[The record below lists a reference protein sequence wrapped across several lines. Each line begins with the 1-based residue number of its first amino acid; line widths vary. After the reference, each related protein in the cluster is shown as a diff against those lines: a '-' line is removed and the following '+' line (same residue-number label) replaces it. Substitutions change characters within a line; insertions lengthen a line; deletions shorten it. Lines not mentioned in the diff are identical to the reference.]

1 MAGLVPAIRVL
12 FHCGDDV
19 DGRHRAGHDE
29 LKMKLDH
36 ARDVLAR
43 ANRMIAHEGVLD
55 AFGHVTM
62 RHPTDPGRYLMSRSR
77 APELVQPDDILEF
90 TLDSQS
96 VNPTDVRLY
105 GERVIHGT
113 IYQTRPDV
121 NAVCHHHAPSILPFC
136 ISGAELKPVYHLGA
150 TLGEKVPFWDARDD
164 FGDTTLI
171 VAKPEEGA
179 SLARAL
185 GASWIVLMRRHG
197 ATVAGRTLEELTFRT
212 IYTARN
218 AALQIQAHT
227 LGHVSPLNPAETE
240 LAGEYNLRPGPVARA
255 WEYWN
260 VRLMAPEKG
269 KSSPEEKITA
279 EAKDETSPPSVNPV
293 SRATC
298 GHCGPCTPNSLLAHG
313 FSAP

>member
-1 MAGLVPAIRVL
+1 MMRRIVVATQ
-12 FHCGDDV
+12 
-19 DGRHRAGHDE
+19 
-29 LKMKLDH
+29 LDQ

-43 ANRMIAHEGVLD
+43 ANRIIANEGVLD
-55 AFGHVTM
+55 AFGHVSM
-62 RHPTDPGRYLMSRSR
+62 RHPTEPGRYLLSRSR

-105 GERVIHGT
+105 GERVIRGG
-113 IYQTRPDV
+113 IYQARPDV

-136 ISGAELKPVYHLGA
+136 ISGMDLRPVYHLGA

-185 GASWIVLMRRHG
+185 GENWIVLMRRHG
-197 ATVAGRTLEELTFRT
+197 ATVAGINLEELTFRT

-218 AALQIQAHT
+218 AALQIQAHM
-227 LGHVSPLNPAETE
+227 LGLVSPLNPTETR
-240 LAGEYNLRPGPVARA
+240 LAGEYNLRPGPVMRA

-260 VRLMAPEKG
+260 ARLDKVEGGRAQVRKHAPK
-269 KSSPEEKITA
+269 KSS
-279 EAKDETSPPSVNPV
+279 
-293 SRATC
+293 SRRMKKRRR
-298 GHCGPCTPNSLLAHG
+298 
-313 FSAP
+313 